1 MGFLSNLLNR
11 EAKKVLGDV
20 LDTVADGVSDVIRS
34 AGQTSIAGQ
43 TSVAGQTSAS
53 GHTTVAQSS
62 GSASRVHREI
72 GKSIAY
78 NEAALRSLLE
88 KNFEELFPEY
98 EVRKNVPASQ
108 LNAEAGAENYSYGLF
123 RNGQP
128 KAMIMILMQSN
139 DYRLARIRKA
149 QAACQTQGIPYMNFM
164 YYLPNRED
172 YVANRLRSTILG

>member
-1 MGFLSNLLNR
+1 MLSYIILNCTTVVLQKGLGVMGFLRNLLNR
-11 EAKKVLGDV
+11 EAKKGLS
-20 LDTVADGVSDVIRS
+20 T
-34 AGQTSIAGQ
+34 T
-43 TSVAGQTSAS
+43 AS
-53 GHTTVAQSS
+53 PSS
-62 GSASRVHREI
+62 GSAFRVHREI

-128 KAMIMILMQSN
+128 KAMIMILIQSN

>member
-34 AGQTSIAGQ
+34 AGQTS
-43 TSVAGQTSAS
+43 VAGQTSAS

-62 GSASRVHREI
+62 GSASHVHREI

-78 NEAALRSLLE
+78 NEAALRNLLE

-164 YYLPNRED
+164 YHLPNRED